1 MTQFKIGRPSKKDKA
16 MLALADDRE
25 TIRANFILDKEFHK
39 QMKQFALDTNI
50 TMTQLIKEAVSEYI
64 RKYENK

>member
-1 MTQFKIGRPSKKDKA
+1 MTQFRIGRPSKKDKA

-25 TIRANFILDKEFHK
+25 TIRANFILDKAFHK